1 MLIEGCAKKG
11 RILLAHGA
19 GAPMDSPFM
28 NQMASAL
35 SAGDVE
41 VIRFEF
47 PYMQQ
52 RRIDSK
58 RRPPDRQPKLL
69 AYFSELIETYR
80 DDHQPLWLAGKSM
93 GGRMATMLA
102 DHEAV
107 AGCFVYGYPF
117 YAAGKQDAPR
127 IEHLQC
133 AVKPIHI
140 FQGTRDAMGRK
151 ELVDGYSLAPSV
163 VLHWLEDGDH
173 DLKPRKMSG
182 ITQDEHMAN
191 AVESTLA
198 IINHYHRGTIL

>member
-1 MLIEGCAKKG
+1 MGVRMLIEGRAEKG

-19 GAPMDSPFM
+19 GAPMDSLFM
-28 NQMASAL
+28 NQVAAAIA
-35 SAGDVE
+35 AGGVE

-52 RRIDSK
+52 RRIDGK

-80 DDHQPLWLAGKSM
+80 DDHLPLWLAGKSM

-102 DHEAV
+102 AHEAV
-107 AGCFVYGYPF
+107 TGCFVYGYPF

-133 AVKPIHI
+133 AVKPVHI

-151 ELVDGYSLAPSV
+151 EQVDSYALADAV
-163 VLHWLEDGDH
+163 TLHWLEDGDH

-182 ITQDEHMAN
+182 ITQDEHIAN
-191 AVESTLA
+191 AVESTLK
-198 IINHYHRGTIL
+198 IINSHH